1 MFFTIYSKLC
11 HDIGKSPSWV
21 AQQNGINKSTV
32 SYWRNNPDVQPS
44 MEVLLKIADYFG
56 VSVDH
61 LTGKDTPEIPNV
73 ETARYAAYK
82 ELETESE
89 EFAEDVLAYIRFR
102 KSQKQRKD

>member
-1 MFFTIYSKLC
+1 MFFTIYSNLC
-11 HDIGKSPSWV
+11 HNIGKSPSWV

-44 MEVLLKIADYFG
+44 MEVLLKLADYFG

-82 ELETESE
+82 ELESESE

-102 KSQKQRKD
+102 KSQKKGND